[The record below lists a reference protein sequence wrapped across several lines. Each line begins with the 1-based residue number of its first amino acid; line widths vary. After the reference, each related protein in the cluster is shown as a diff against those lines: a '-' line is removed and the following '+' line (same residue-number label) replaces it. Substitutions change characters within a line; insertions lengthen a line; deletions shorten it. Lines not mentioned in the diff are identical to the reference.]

1 MKWTDSIRQTY
12 IFFLNF
18 FVPFFSISQPWHRYN
33 HWVRRSQPTWS
44 HFFPEPDA
52 CAYSSWQRTFSQDS
66 TWSRRHCPSTG
77 RKTVGN
83 SAQYVRMAEP
93 VFLCFAEDLLLLRLG
108 ICSNVQ
114 QVLWRILFKTACRQL
129 RCFGLRGNIREEI
142 NIDGVADAPSG
153 VLKIALHLMSR
164 PSSVLAPYNPRS
176 WLV

>member
-1 MKWTDSIRQTY
+1 
-12 IFFLNF
+12 
-18 FVPFFSISQPWHRYN
+18 
-33 HWVRRSQPTWS
+33 
-44 HFFPEPDA
+44 
-52 CAYSSWQRTFSQDS
+52 
-66 TWSRRHCPSTG
+66 
-77 RKTVGN
+77 
-83 SAQYVRMAEP
+83 MAEP

-164 PSSVLAPYNPRS
+164 TSPVLRRITHVTGAVKGAELPTSSS
-176 WLV
+176 K

>member
-1 MKWTDSIRQTY
+1 
-12 IFFLNF
+12 
-18 FVPFFSISQPWHRYN
+18 
-33 HWVRRSQPTWS
+33 
-44 HFFPEPDA
+44 
-52 CAYSSWQRTFSQDS
+52 
-66 TWSRRHCPSTG
+66 
-77 RKTVGN
+77 
-83 SAQYVRMAEP
+83 MAEP

-176 WLV
+176 WLM